1 MFPLNPNI
9 IPQLMNRLQTINP
22 QGFNF
27 VNTAMRN
34 GGNPN
39 LIANQLLNQL
49 SPEQRQGLMNSA
61 RPFGIT
67 ESYFNQLQN
76 YKPNNTQNNN
86 TQNNTQNNNDNQK

>member
-1 MFPLNPNI
+1 MFPINPNI
-9 IPQLMNRLQTINP
+9 IPQLMNKLQTINP

-61 RPFGIT
+61 KPFGIT
-67 ESYFNQLQN
+67 ENYFNQLQN
-76 YKPNNTQNNN
+76 YKPNNNTQNNN
-86 TQNNTQNNNDNQK
+86 TQNSNDNKK

>member
-76 YKPNNTQNNN
+76 YKPNN
-86 TQNNTQNNNDNQK
+86 NNTQNNNKVNDNNKK

>member
-1 MFPLNPNI
+1 MFPINPNI
-9 IPQLMNRLQTINP
+9 IPQLMNKLQTINP

-61 RPFGIT
+61 KPFGIT

-76 YKPNNTQNNN
+76 YKPNNNIQNNN
-86 TQNNTQNNNDNQK
+86 VQNSNDNKK

>member
-61 RPFGIT
+61 KPFGIT
-67 ESYFNQLQN
+67 ENYFNQLQN
-76 YKPNNTQNNN
+76 YKPNN
-86 TQNNTQNNNDNQK
+86 NTQNNNKVDNDNKK

>member
-22 QGFNF
+22 QGFQF
-27 VNTAMRN
+27 INTAMRN

-76 YKPNNTQNNN
+76 YKPNN
-86 TQNNTQNNNDNQK
+86 NTQNNNKVNDNNKK

>member
-1 MFPLNPNI
+1 
-9 IPQLMNRLQTINP
+9 MNRLQTINP

-61 RPFGIT
+61 KPFGIT
-67 ESYFNQLQN
+67 ENYFNQLQN
-76 YKPNNTQNNN
+76 YKPNN
-86 TQNNTQNNNDNQK
+86 NTQNNNAQNSNDSKK

>member
-1 MFPLNPNI
+1 
-9 IPQLMNRLQTINP
+9 MNRLQTINP

-61 RPFGIT
+61 KPFGIT
-67 ESYFNQLQN
+67 ENYFNQLQN
-76 YKPNNTQNNN
+76 YKTNNN
-86 TQNNTQNNNDNQK
+86 TQNNKVNDDNKK